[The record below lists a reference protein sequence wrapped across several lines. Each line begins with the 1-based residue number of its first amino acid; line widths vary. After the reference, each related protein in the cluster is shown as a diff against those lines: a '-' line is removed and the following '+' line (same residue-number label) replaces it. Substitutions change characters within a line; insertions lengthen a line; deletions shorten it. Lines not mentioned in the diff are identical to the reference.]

1 MEPTRQVTYELRQD
15 ETVTQDQLVIATT
28 DMAASRDRIQLEFNP
43 TFYDLS
49 SNTNKIKCM
58 ED

>member
-28 DMAASRDRIQLEFNP
+28 DTPASRDRVQLEFNP

>member
-28 DMAASRDRIQLEFNP
+28 DMAVSPDRIQLEFNP
-43 TFYDLS
+43 TFYVLS